1 MKVRVIS
8 VFIDKNTNEKYK
20 LGQDLDV
27 PKDRCKEIEKFV
39 EVIKTKK
46 GQE

>member
-8 VFIDKNTNEKYK
+8 VFRDKNTKEKYK
-20 LGQDLDV
+20 LNQELDV
-27 PKDRCKEIEKFV
+27 SKERYKEIQPFV
-39 EVIKTKK
+39 EEIKTKK

>member
-8 VFIDKNTNEKYK
+8 VFIDKNTNERYK
-20 LGQDLDV
+20 LGQELDV
-27 PKDRCKEIEKFV
+27 SKERYKEIQKYVEK
-39 EVIKTKK
+39 IKTKK

>member
-1 MKVRVIS
+1 MKVRVTS

-20 LGQDLDV
+20 LGQDLEV
-27 PKDRCKEIEKFV
+27 SKERYNEIKKYV

-46 GQE
+46 GQG

>member
-1 MKVRVIS
+1 MRVKVKS

-20 LGQDLDV
+20 LNQELDV
-27 PKDRCKEIEKFV
+27 SKERYKEIKKYV
-39 EVIKTKK
+39 EALKTKK

>member
-8 VFIDKNTNEKYK
+8 VFVDKYTNEKYK
-20 LGQDLDV
+20 LDKELDV
-27 PKDRCKEIEKFV
+27 SKERYKEIQQYVEK
-39 EVIKTKK
+39 IKTKK

>member
-8 VFIDKNTNEKYK
+8 VFIDKNTNEKCK
-20 LGQDLDV
+20 LGQELDV
-27 PKDRCKEIEKFV
+27 SKDRYKEIQKYVEK
-39 EVIKTKK
+39 IKTKK

>member
-20 LGQDLDV
+20 LGQEFDV
-27 PKDRCKEIEKFV
+27 SKERYKEIQQYVEK
-39 EVIKTKK
+39 IKTKK

>member
-8 VFIDKNTNEKYK
+8 VFIDKNTNEKYE
-20 LGQDLDV
+20 LGQELDV
-27 PKDRCKEIEKFV
+27 SKERYKEIQKYVEK
-39 EVIKTKK
+39 IKTKK

>member
-8 VFIDKNTNEKYK
+8 VFIDKNTNERYK
-20 LGQDLDV
+20 LGQELDV
-27 PKDRCKEIEKFV
+27 SKERYKDIQKYVEKM
-39 EVIKTKK
+39 KK

>member
-1 MKVRVIS
+1 MKVRVKS

-20 LGQDLDV
+20 LNKELDV
-27 PKDRCKEIEKFV
+27 SKDRYKEIQKYV
-39 EVIKTKK
+39 EIVKTKK

>member
-20 LGQDLDV
+20 LGQDLEV
-27 PKDRCKEIEKFV
+27 SKERYNEIKKYV

-46 GQE
+46 GQG

>member
-20 LGQDLDV
+20 LGQELDV
-27 PKDRCKEIEKFV
+27 PKDRYKEIQPFV
-39 EVIKTKK
+39 EEIKTKK

>member
-8 VFIDKNTNEKYK
+8 VFIDKNTNERYK
-20 LGQDLDV
+20 LNQELDV
-27 PKDRCKEIEKFV
+27 PKERYKEIQQYV
-39 EVIKTKK
+39 EIVKTKK